1 VCCFGQFHRGTLDYG
16 SKWGSFSDYGGQKR
30 RDDPSDAAG
39 HSMGVTSQNHTK
51 ELVFAPILH
60 GPANRRR
67 PLRILFIHDVATD
80 VEQCL
85 RELRRAHC
93 KVSADVV
100 TSSEQFVKHLESKHY
115 DVVLSKHPLR
125 NWRGHLPIEILR
137 PREKHIP
144 VIFLA
149 DTIKPEIAAE
159 LMTQGAADC
168 VDTDHI
174 GHLPVAIRR
183 ALNENNLREE
193 RDHSEKK
200 LRHSEARYRAL
211 VGNLTY
217 GMCRCGEKGNFL
229 DVNQA
234 LVTML
239 GYSSRK
245 ELLAAN
251 HARDIFCDPYKRGQ
265 LLGYSGDKNG
275 GVPVEIDWRRKDG
288 TLLKVRL
295 SGREV
300 SAEGEKDSYEII
312 VEDVTQQRKLE
323 DHLRQQAAKDP
334 LTGLANY
341 RHLVEVL
348 DTEIKRSERTG
359 REFALL
365 FLDLDGLKKINDAF
379 GHLVGSQALC
389 RLADVLCNSSRD
401 MDTPARFGGD
411 EFALVLPETG
421 EVSANLVAGRIC
433 ANLAHDGRRPKLSVS
448 IGVAIY
454 PKDGER
460 IDTLMGAA
468 DIAVYAMKARARD
481 PRVEVRKTTA
491 MQAVNRRMWLQG
503 TLKSSPNP
511 THRRKIRNENIAKAD
526 R

>member
-1 VCCFGQFHRGTLDYG
+1 VVAELAFQRGIFVG
-16 SKWGSFSDYGGQKR
+16 YGGQQR
-30 RDDPSDAAG
+30 WDDPSDLAG
-39 HSMGVTSQNHTK
+39 HSMALTSREHSK
-51 ELVFAPILH
+51 ELVLSPILH

-67 PLRILFIHDVATD
+67 TLRVLFVQGATEE
-80 VEQCL
+80 VEQCV
-85 RELRRAHC
+85 RELRRVHC

-100 TSSEQFVKHLESKHY
+100 SSSEQLVKHLNSKSY
-115 DVVLSKHPLR
+115 DVVLAKYSTGNAHGSPVLD
-125 NWRGHLPIEILR
+125 ILR
-137 PREKHIP
+137 PRDKRVP

-149 DTIKPEIAAE
+149 ETMKPELAAG
-159 LMTQGAADC
+159 LITQGAADC
-168 VDTDHI
+168 VDTDHL
-174 GHLPVAIRR
+174 GHLPIAIRR
-183 ALNENNLREE
+183 ALSENNLREE
-193 RDHSEKK
+193 RDQSEKK

-217 GMCRCGEKGNFL
+217 GICRCSQKGNFL

-245 ELLAAN
+245 ELLTAS
-251 HARDIFCDPYKRGQ
+251 HARDILCDPYKRGQ
-265 LLGYSGDKNG
+265 LMSQSSNDNG
-275 GVPVEIDWRRKDG
+275 GGPIEIDWRRKDG
-288 TLLKVRL
+288 SPLKVRL

-300 SAEGEKDSYEII
+300 NTDGEEDSYEII

-323 DHLRQQAAKDP
+323 DSLRQQATKDP

-341 RHLVEVL
+341 RHLVEVI
-348 DTEIKRSERTG
+348 DTEIKRSERTA

-401 MDTPARFGGD
+401 MDTAARFGGD

-421 EVSANLVAGRIC
+421 EVPANLVAGRIC
-433 ANLAHDGRRPKLSVS
+433 DNLVHDGRKPKLSVS

-454 PKDGER
+454 PKDGKR

-468 DIAVYAMKARARD
+468 DVAVYAMKARAHAPGVHAQR
-481 PRVEVRKTTA
+481 TA
-491 MQAVNRRMWLQG
+491 KKPSRQVAAGGGMKRSSRR
-503 TLKSSPNP
+503 T
-511 THRRKIRNENIAKAD
+511 I
-526 R
+526 